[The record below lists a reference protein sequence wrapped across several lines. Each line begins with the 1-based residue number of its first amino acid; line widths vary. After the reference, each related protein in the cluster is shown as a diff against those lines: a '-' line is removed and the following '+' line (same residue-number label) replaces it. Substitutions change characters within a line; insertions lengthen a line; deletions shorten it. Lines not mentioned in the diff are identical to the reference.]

1 MGRKKKDDSGLDLQ
15 HKAFADLIM
24 CGWVQGVAFR
34 IVFPERKVNA
44 NSLPT
49 CCSRIINSPE
59 VAEYMRLQRIKGTG
73 YAANDFDENGEL
85 LQIDKN
91 ELSKELTTLF
101 RKERDPKLK
110 SEIGMKLADL
120 NQFKKETT
128 ETQQQVKYYLPL
140 PENDLPSYVIER
152 MKTDSQFAD
161 NIRFV
166 LSNSSANIAN

>member
-1 MGRKKKDDSGLDLQ
+1 MGRKKKDDSGLDLRE
-15 HKAFADLIM
+15 KAFADLIM

-34 IVFPERKVNA
+34 IVFPERNVNA

-49 CCSRIINSPE
+49 CCSRIVNSPE

-85 LQIDKN
+85 RQIDKN

-110 SEIGMKLADL
+110 SEIGMKLAEL
-120 NQFKKETT
+120 NQFKKEQT
-128 ETQQQVKYYLPL
+128 ETQQQVRYYLPM
-140 PENDLPSYVIER
+140 PENEFISYISVRIKED
-152 MKTDSQFAD
+152 TQFAD
-161 NIRFV
+161 NIR
-166 LSNSSANIAN
+166 LALDN

>member
-1 MGRKKKDDSGLDLQ
+1 MGRKKKDDSGLNLQ
-15 HKAFADLIM
+15 HKAFADLIL

-110 SEIGMKLADL
+110 SEIGMKLAEL
-120 NQFKKETT
+120 NQFKKEQT
-128 ETQQQVKYYLPL
+128 ETQQQVKYYIPL
-140 PENDLPSYVIER
+140 PENDIPDYILKKCETDTQFTER
-152 MKTDSQFAD
+152 LKDCLAKHSK
-161 NIRFV
+161 
-166 LSNSSANIAN
+166 